1 MVGQRH
7 MLDDGKA
14 QTDTFLGMP
23 ILVAATVEPFEN
35 TALLLLCN
43 AATTVKH
50 AEQHFGAVLVRL
62 DGYGYALAV
71 R

>member
-1 MVGQRH
+1 MGQRH